1 MLNNLSIAGRL
12 VKDPEL
18 RKTNGGVPV
27 CRFTIA
33 CDRTTG
39 ENKITDFFEV
49 TAWRKNAEFIAN
61 YFHKGETIIITGR
74 LETYEYSDRDG
85 VQRKTVQINAYTA
98 EFGGSKPK
106 TNNSASN
113 AENATA
119 GNYGANNSMPDY
131 GDGLPFGD

>member
-49 TAWRKNAEFIAN
+49 TAWRKNAEFITN

-74 LETYEYSDRDG
+74 LETYEYSDRKDFFSFSS
-85 VQRKTVQINAYTA
+85 KKSLFNAVA
-98 EFGGSKPK
+98 
-106 TNNSASN
+106 
-113 AENATA
+113 NATA
-119 GNYGANNSMPDY
+119 IGMIAFLIVSS
-131 GDGLPFGD
+131 